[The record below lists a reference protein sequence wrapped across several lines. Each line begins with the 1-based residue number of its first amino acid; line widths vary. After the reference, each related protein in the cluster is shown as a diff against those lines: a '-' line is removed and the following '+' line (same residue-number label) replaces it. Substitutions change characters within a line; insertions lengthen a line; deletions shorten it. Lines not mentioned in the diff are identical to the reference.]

1 MCVSVTHHTSAYVC
15 MRQHTSAVS
24 AYVCI
29 RWLTCIYVIRVRV
42 YVRVYVSVTADICI
56 PAVGAG
62 VSLIADMYISAVR
75 GVWPRTLVYM
85 YIGSSSLRPHTA
97 VA

>member
-15 MRQHTSAVS
+15 IRQYMLA
-24 AYVCI
+24 VCI
-29 RWLTCIYVIRVRV
+29 RLHTLADVYIRYTCAGVCARVCT
-42 YVRVYVSVTADICI
+42 VTADICI

-62 VSLIADMYISAVR
+62 VSLIADMYKSAVR

-85 YIGSSSLRPHTA
+85 YVGSSSLRPHTV